1 MGWDWP
7 GLQWTLASLPKSTT
21 MTSQVSVNGGLDCQ
35 KHLQSGS
42 LLTEWQNIGTG
53 EPQDVENPAQTSTR
67 RRHSGLRF
75 AEYAE
80 NTVPRASAFCP
91 VQPIHHHTLAHCCSH
106 PCLPVWPPGVTTKA
120 TARPYDFGQ
129 NIFQASFQHR
139 AHHRQH
145 GTGASNPKLLG
156 LESSF
161 AECWLRKVRSMLQ
174 PFLPQFFYLSSRLKL
189 GSWSGLIYEKLAVLK
204 VHTK

>member
-1 MGWDWP
+1 M
-7 GLQWTLASLPKSTT
+7 
-21 MTSQVSVNGGLDCQ
+21 DCQ

-53 EPQDVENPAQTSTR
+53 EPPGCGKSGTVQHTQG
-67 RRHSGLRF
+67 HSGLRF
-75 AEYAE
+75 TEYAKS
-80 NTVPRASAFCP
+80 TVPRASAFCP

-120 TARPYDFGQ
+120 TARPYDLGQ

-145 GTGASNPKLLG
+145 GAWASNPKLLG

-189 GSWSGLIYEKLAVLK
+189 DSWSGLIYVKLAVLK